1 MNQQVM
7 SLEITKNVQGAT
19 RSPDS
24 AHFVYTAMKG
34 GKWFV
39 VVDDQPGP
47 AYDKLPFKPS
57 VTSDAVEYL
66 AERDGWVLRCRRPF

>member
-1 MNQQVM
+1 V
-7 SLEITKNVQGAT
+7 
-19 RSPDS
+19 
-24 AHFVYTAMKG
+24 HFVYTAMKG
-34 GKWFV
+34 DKWFV

-57 VTSDAVEYL
+57 VTGDAVEYL